1 MMAKGTEMRGWGVR
15 SRVVELVLVALELTL
30 VEGVEDAETVDLHGI
45 SEEMRSYHV
54 CNGGRDTYPESQGL
68 V

>member
-1 MMAKGTEMRGWGVR
+1 MADVR

-30 VEGVEDAETVDLHGI
+30 VEGVEHAETVDLHGI
-45 SEEMRSYHV
+45 SKDVRGDQV
-54 CNGGRDTYPESQGL
+54 GNCGRDTNPESQGL

>member
-1 MMAKGTEMRGWGVR
+1 MR

-30 VEGVEDAETVDLHGI
+30 VEGVEHAETVDLHGI
-45 SEEMRSYHV
+45 SKDVRGDQV
-54 CNGGRDTYPESQGL
+54 GNCGRDTHPESQGL